1 MLSAA
6 ILCFLAC
13 SVYFIHTFLRS
24 DGLDD
29 IRSQVSTGSSN
40 SSSASSKTSYVET
53 PVNFV
58 ELKKINPDV
67 YAWIN
72 IPGTSVDYPILRRED
87 DNAYYLN
94 HTVENKRSDYGSIY
108 TENYNDKNFDDF
120 NTVVYGHNMLN
131 GSMFG
136 SLRRYRNNRDYAKTN
151 NVINVYLHGRILK
164 YQIFATY
171 ITDDRHLLLN
181 NDFKDRAVCEEYLK
195 SVFAVKTANS
205 FINTDLVVDAD
216 DKIITLSTCVG
227 NDDKRFLVQ
236 GVLTY
241 DSREQ

>member
-1 MLSAA
+1 
-6 ILCFLAC
+6 
-13 SVYFIHTFLRS
+13 
-24 DGLDD
+24 
-29 IRSQVSTGSSN
+29 
-40 SSSASSKTSYVET
+40 
-53 PVNFV
+53 
-58 ELKKINPDV
+58 
-67 YAWIN
+67 
-72 IPGTSVDYPILRRED
+72 
-87 DNAYYLN
+87 
-94 HTVENKRSDYGSIY
+94 
-108 TENYNDKNFDDF
+108 
-120 NTVVYGHNMLN
+120 MLN

-136 SLRRYRNNRDYAKTN
+136 SLRRYRNTRDYAKTN
-151 NVINVYLHGRILK
+151 NVINVYLPGRILK

>member
-1 MLSAA
+1 M
-6 ILCFLAC
+6 
-13 SVYFIHTFLRS
+13 
-24 DGLDD
+24 
-29 IRSQVSTGSSN
+29 
-40 SSSASSKTSYVET
+40 
-53 PVNFV
+53 
-58 ELKKINPDV
+58 
-67 YAWIN
+67 
-72 IPGTSVDYPILRRED
+72 DYPILRRED

-151 NVINVYLHGRILK
+151 NVINVYLPGRILK

>member
-6 ILCFLAC
+6 ILSFLAC
-13 SVYFIHTFLRS
+13 SVYFIRTFLRS

-94 HTVENKRSDYGSIY
+94 HTVENKRSDYG
-108 TENYNDKNFDDF
+108 
-120 NTVVYGHNMLN
+120 HNMLN

-151 NVINVYLHGRILK
+151 NVINVYLPGRILK

-241 DSREQ
+241 DSRKQ